1 MELYSR
7 TQSSVAI
14 LACTILVLSP
24 VAAQEKAVDAEH
36 PKKMAAGL
44 ELFKS
49 EVKPVLVGRCL
60 KCHAGE
66 EADGDF
72 DLSNRKSLLAGGS
85 SGPAI
90 LIGKSTKSLLYKMI
104 THEVEPSMPEDGAKL
119 DKRNI
124 QAISKWI
131 DLGAPYDG
139 PLEGKSTDPLAWT
152 KKTIDPTSRSF
163 WSFQPIKKS
172 PVPKFEN
179 DEWCQ
184 TDIDRFLLE
193 KLQTNG
199 MRPNQLVDRARLA
212 RRMYLGVIGLP
223 PTPKQLDKFV
233 NDKSPDAIHKLIE
246 DLLGSQHYG
255 EKWAR
260 HWLDI
265 ARFAESHGFEQD
277 YDRPHAYHYRDFVI
291 KAFNSDM
298 PYDQFVKWQIAGDEL
313 APNEPL
319 ALMATGFLGAGVFP
333 TQLTEKEFEPA
344 RYDELDDMASTVG
357 TAMLGLTI
365 GCARCHD
372 HKFDPIP
379 QRDYY
384 QFVSTFTTTIRGEVE
399 LELDPDAIKKDLTVW
414 QVGHDQIQNKLR
426 KYEKE
431 KLSPA
436 FDRWLRSKSAP
447 QPIEATWVVL
457 DFSKAVSNGGATFE
471 KLADGSLL
479 ATGKNPEFD
488 SYEFVAKTN
497 LKGISA
503 IRIEALSDESLVR
516 KGPGRGSNGNF
527 ALGNLSVLARHAGAT
542 DLVPIKLVRPRSTFE
557 QNTSNLSVAA
567 SIDGNPKTGWAVDPQ
582 FGKNHS
588 AIFEFEKPTTFD
600 RETELTIRMR
610 FDVNNKHSIG
620 RPRISITTAA
630 TKVGFDDDAK
640 QQAVVEIFEIL
651 KNSKGKLTDT
661 QRNTLFQWYRTTDDG
676 WQKIIGEIQAHLA
689 KRPKPVKTKVM
700 ISSEG
705 LKPLKHNADGRN
717 FPHFYPTTHFLKRG
731 DTDQKQGVAEQGFL
745 QIYSG
750 DQDSGDQ
757 GVSGAQGVPSEPGRF
772 SYRRSALVRW
782 MTDTEK
788 GPGQQLARV
797 VVNRIWQHHFGRG
810 IVNTPNDFGFQGE
823 RPTHPEL
830 LDWLAQQLIDE
841 KWSLK
846 AIHRLILRSAAYQQS
861 SEFDDEDSIKDLD
874 NRLLWRYSPRRLEA
888 EIIRDSM
895 LAVSGTLDKKMF
907 GAGTLDEKMKRR
919 SVYFM
924 IKRSKLIPMMQIFD
938 SPEPL
943 VSVGSRPSTT
953 IAPQA
958 LLFMNNSNVRE
969 YAHNFSINILKTN
982 GRDSK
987 RDDSLNTQLKQ
998 VVRSGFEMALA
1009 RKPTAME
1016 LENNIDFIQS
1026 QLDSYVK
1033 EKQNDALEMAVTDFC
1048 QVLFCLN
1055 EFIYVD

>member
-1 MELYSR
+1 MLELYSR

-14 LACTILVLSP
+14 SICAILMLAP
-24 VAAQEKAVDAEH
+24 VAAQETVVDDEH

-44 ELFKS
+44 VLFKS

-66 EADGDF
+66 DADGEF

-90 LIGKSTKSLLYKMI
+90 MIGKSTNSLLYKMI

-124 QAISKWI
+124 DAISKWI
-131 DLGAPYDG
+131 DLGAPYDA
-139 PLEGKSTDPLAWT
+139 PLEGKPTDPLAWT

-172 PVPKFEN
+172 PVPKVEN
-179 DEWCQ
+179 DRWCQ
-184 TDIDRFLLE
+184 TDIDRFVL
-193 KLQTNG
+193 KRLQNIG
-199 MRPNQLVDRARLA
+199 MSPNQVVDRASLA
-212 RRMYLGVIGLP
+212 RRMYLSVIGLP
-223 PTPKQLDKFV
+223 PSPKQLVKFV
-233 NDKSPDAIHKLIE
+233 NDKNPNAIDKLI
-246 DLLGSQHYG
+246 DGLLSSQHYG

-291 KAFNSDM
+291 KAFNNDM

-313 APNEPL
+313 APNEPM

-344 RYDELDDMASTVG
+344 RYDEMDDMASTVG

-399 LELDPDAIKKDLTVW
+399 LELDPDSIKKELALW
-414 QVGHDQIQNKLR
+414 QVGHDQLQSQMK

-431 KLSPA
+431 KLSTS
-436 FDRWLRSKSAP
+436 FERWVGSKSAT
-447 QPIEATWVVL
+447 QPIAATWIVL
-457 DFSKAVSNGGATFE
+457 DFSKAISTGGATFE
-471 KLADGSLL
+471 KQRDGSLL
-479 ATGKNPEFD
+479 AKGKNPEFD

-503 IRIEALSDESLVR
+503 IRIEAMADESLVR
-516 KGPGRGSNGNF
+516 KGPGRASNGNF
-527 ALGNLSVLARHAGAT
+527 ALGDLSVTARNTGAA
-542 DLVPIKLVRPRSTFE
+542 DWVPVKLVRPRSTFE

-567 SIDGNPKTGWAVDPQ
+567 SIDSNPKTGWAVDPQ
-582 FGKNHS
+582 FGRNHA
-588 AIFEFEKPTTFD
+588 AIFEFEKPTQFES
-600 RETELTIRMR
+600 ETELQVKMR

-620 RPRISITTAA
+620 RPRISITTSS
-630 TKVGFDDDAK
+630 TSVGFESDTK
-640 QQAVVEIFEIL
+640 EQAVVEIFEIL
-651 KNSKGKLTDT
+651 KNSNGKLTDA
-661 QRNTLFQWYRTTDDG
+661 QRQTLFLWYRTTDEG
-676 WQKIIGEIQAHLA
+676 WKKLNRGIQAHLA
-689 KRPKPVKTKVM
+689 KKPKPIKTKVM
-700 ISSEG
+700 VSSEG
-705 LKPLKHNADGRN
+705 LKPLKHNADGRK
-717 FPHFYPTTHFLKRG
+717 FPHFYPTTYFLNRG
-731 DTDQKQGVAEQGFL
+731 DSAQKQGVAEQGFL
-745 QIYSG
+745 QIYAG
-750 DQDSGDQ
+750 HN
-757 GVSGAQGVPSEPGRF
+757 GVSDYQGSSPESGRL

-797 VVNRIWQHHFGRG
+797 VVNRIWQHYFGRG

-823 RPTHPEL
+823 RPSHPEL
-830 LDWLAQQLIDE
+830 LDWLAQKLIDE

-846 AIHRLILRSAAYQQS
+846 AIHRLILKSAIYQQT
-861 SEFDDEDSIKDLD
+861 SEFNDEDSRKDLD
-874 NRLLWRYSPRRLEA
+874 NKLLWRYSPRRLEA

-943 VSVGSRPSTT
+943 ISVGSRPSTT

-969 YAHNFSINILKTN
+969 YASNFSKTIFKSDEW
-982 GRDSK
+982 DSK
-987 RDDSLNTQLKQ
+987 SSQTVDAHLKQ

-1009 RKPTAME
+1009 RNPSPME
-1016 LENNIDFIQS
+1016 LKNNIEFIQN
-1026 QLDSYVK
+1026 QFESYAK
-1033 EKQNDALEMAVTDFC
+1033 EKQNNALEMAVTDFC

>member
-14 LACTILVLSP
+14 LICAILLPSLIS
-24 VAAQEKAVDAEH
+24 AQETVVDDEH
-36 PKKMAAGL
+36 SKKMAAGL
-44 ELFKS
+44 VLFKT

-60 KCHAGE
+60 KCHAGK
-66 EADGDF
+66 EADGEF

-90 LIGKSTKSLLYKMI
+90 MIGKSKSSLLYKMI

-124 QAISKWI
+124 DALSKWI
-131 DLGAPYDG
+131 DLGAPYDA
-139 PLEGKSTDPLAWT
+139 PLEGKPADPLAWT

-172 PVPKFEN
+172 SVPKVEN
-179 DEWCQ
+179 DQWCQ
-184 TDIDRFLLE
+184 TDIDRFVLE
-193 KLQTNG
+193 KLQNNG
-199 MRPNQLVDRARLA
+199 MSPNQVVDQASLA
-212 RRMYLGVIGLP
+212 RRMYLSVIGLP
-223 PTPKQLDKFV
+223 PNPKQLVKFV
-233 NDKSPDAIHKLIE
+233 NDKSPKAIDKLI
-246 DLLGSQHYG
+246 DGLLGSQHYG

-291 KAFNSDM
+291 KALNSDM
-298 PYDQFVKWQIAGDEL
+298 PYNQFVKWQIAGDEL

-344 RYDELDDMASTVG
+344 RYDEMDDMASTVG

-399 LELDPDAIKKDLTVW
+399 LELDPDSIKKKLKQW
-414 QVGHDQIQNKLR
+414 QVDHDQLQSQMK

-431 KLSPA
+431 KLSTS
-436 FDRWLRSKSAP
+436 FDRWLGSKSAIK
-447 QPIEATWVVL
+447 PIAATWVVL
-457 DFSKAVSNGGATFE
+457 DFSKAISKGGATFE
-471 KLADGSLL
+471 KLPDGSLL
-479 ATGKNPEFD
+479 AKGKNSEFD

-503 IRIEALSDESLVR
+503 IRVEAMADASLVR
-516 KGPGRGSNGNF
+516 KGPGRASNGNF
-527 ALGNLSVLARHAGAT
+527 ALGDFSVTARNAGAA
-542 DLVPIKLVRPRSTFE
+542 DWVPIKLVRPRSTFE

-567 SIDGNPKTGWAVDPQ
+567 SIDSNPKTGWAVDPQ
-582 FGKNHS
+582 FGKNHA
-588 AIFEFEKPTTFD
+588 AIFEFEKPTQFET
-600 RETELTIRMR
+600 ETELTIRMR

-620 RPRISITTAA
+620 RPRISITTSS
-630 TKVGFDDDAK
+630 TSVGFDSDTKD
-640 QQAVVEIFEIL
+640 QAVVEIFEIL
-651 KNSKGKLTDT
+651 KNSNGNLTDA
-661 QRNTLFQWYRTTDDG
+661 QRNTLFQWYRTTDEG
-676 WQKIIGEIQAHLA
+676 WKKLNGEIQAHLA
-689 KRPKPVKTKVM
+689 KKPRPIRTKVM
-700 ISSEG
+700 VSSEG

-717 FPHFYPTTHFLKRG
+717 FPHFYPTTHFLNRG
-731 DTDQKQGVAEQGFL
+731 DSAQKQGVAKQGFL
-745 QIYSG
+745 QIYAG
-750 DQDSGDQ
+750 DN
-757 GVSGAQGVPSEPGRF
+757 GVSNYQGISPKSGRL

-782 MTDTEK
+782 MTDTDK

-797 VVNRIWQHHFGRG
+797 VVNRIWQHYFGRG

-823 RPTHPEL
+823 RPSHPEL
-830 LDWLAQQLIDE
+830 LDWLAQRLIDE

-846 AIHRLILRSAAYQQS
+846 AIHRLILKSAIYQQS
-861 SEFDDEDSIKDLD
+861 SEFNDEDSRKDLD
-874 NRLLWRYSPRRLEA
+874 NKLLWRYSPRRLEA

-969 YAHNFSINILKTN
+969 YARNFSKKILKSN
-982 GRDSK
+982 VRDSK
-987 RDDSLNTQLKQ
+987 RSQSSDSQLKLM
-998 VVRSGFEMALA
+998 VGSGFEMALA
-1009 RKPTAME
+1009 RNPSPME
-1016 LENNIDFIQS
+1016 LKNNIDFIQS
-1026 QLDSYVK
+1026 QFESYAK
-1033 EKQNDALEMAVTDFC
+1033 EKQNNALEMAVTDFC